1 MPTFNYISIVVFAR
15 IGRFSQNGSHMI
27 MYTLLYN
34 ACNIHL
40 YLFVITTGGRMVIKA
55 VVVKKVED
63 SIRKD
68 FERIVRVR
76 HSVRGNQVTESYLA
90 VIHHTV

>member
-1 MPTFNYISIVVFAR
+1 
-15 IGRFSQNGSHMI
+15 
-27 MYTLLYN
+27 
-34 ACNIHL
+34 
-40 YLFVITTGGRMVIKA
+40 MVIKA